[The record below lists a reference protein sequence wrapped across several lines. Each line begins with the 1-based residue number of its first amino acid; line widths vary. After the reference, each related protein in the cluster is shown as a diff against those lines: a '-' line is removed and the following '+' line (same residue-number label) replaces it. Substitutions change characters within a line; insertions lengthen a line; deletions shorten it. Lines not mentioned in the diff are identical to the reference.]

1 MEGRRNTRRASIEAR
16 AVSLINRYGQ
26 GSRRNLERIIT
37 AGNNMVA
44 SLYKGN
50 SAG

>member
-1 MEGRRNTRRASIEAR
+1 MAGRRNTRRASIAAR
-16 AVSLINRYGQ
+16 AIDLINRYGQ
-26 GSRRNLERIIT
+26 GSRKNLERIVT